1 MAPKPDKSGR
11 ISVFDLQVPL
21 NLALGL
27 YERLT
32 DEELEEH
39 FNDIQAELER
49 RSNGTA

>member
-1 MAPKPDKSGR
+1 MPPKPDKAGR

-27 YERLT
+27 YERLS

-39 FNDIQAELER
+39 YQDIKAEKVR
-49 RSNGTA
+49 RELANG

>member
-1 MAPKPDKSGR
+1 MPPKPDKAGR

-27 YERLT
+27 YERLS

-39 FNDIQAELER
+39 FNDIKAERDR
-49 RSNGTA
+49 RSDKNE